1 MVGAF
6 RKLCDV
12 LKFTDA
18 ERQELFLELR
28 RWIAKDDSAPYD
40 IEERLGITPRD
51 GNKTPHI
58 KKD

>member
-28 RWIAKDDSAPYD
+28 RWIAKDESAPYD
-40 IEERLGITPRD
+40 IEERLGITP
-51 GNKTPHI
+51 KTRRVEHG
-58 KKD
+58 